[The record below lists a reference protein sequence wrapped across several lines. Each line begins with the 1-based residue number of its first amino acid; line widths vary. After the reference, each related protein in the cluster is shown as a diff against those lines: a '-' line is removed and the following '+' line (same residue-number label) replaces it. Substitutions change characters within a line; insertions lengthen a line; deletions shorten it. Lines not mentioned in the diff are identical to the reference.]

1 MRNVL
6 RFHLIA
12 AYVTV
17 ALAGFSQQP
26 HYAYASNKIQN
37 HRGDFST
44 QNKQTL
50 LSVLKE
56 LNKIKGV
63 YFLYSEENI
72 GNKMVPPVKNTNENV
87 EKILDNLLE
96 GTGLTYK
103 KVSANTYVII
113 QSGEKFNPKKDLKT
127 SITVTQDEPEQ
138 GVNFLPPVKGRIT
151 AADGTPL
158 SSVSV
163 MVKGTARGTTTNS
176 NGEFSIEVN
185 RGETLVVT
193 SVGYL
198 KREIIIGDDQTVSVS
213 LAPDPGQISENVVV
227 TALGIKKET
236 KRLGYALSKVNGEE
250 FTKSREISLGNALAG
265 RVAGV
270 NSSGPLTGPGGSSNV
285 TIRGNVSL
293 SGSSQPLYVVNGVP
307 ISNDQMGQAG
317 MWGGADL
324 GDAMSSI
331 NPDDIEEITVLK
343 GAAAAA
349 LYGQLARNGVILIT
363 TKSGKGRNG
372 IGIELNSNVQ
382 FDRINNFIDF
392 QNVYGQGTLGAKP
405 ANATTAMQTSLMA
418 WGAKLDG
425 STTIGFDGQMHP
437 YSYAGNNLKRF
448 YQTGTTFSNTLAIS
462 NGGDFGSYRFSIG
475 DLRNESVYPNSKY
488 NRNTADL
495 NLNYRLTQKWSGQ
508 INVGYAREVG
518 KNRSNL
524 SDAPGNGNYAI
535 FLLAPNVNADLLKPG
550 YDASGNEIQY
560 NADAFT
566 TNPFFAA
573 SKFQNNTTKDKIF
586 ATTSLRFSPVNW
598 AYIQGRISNDFYA
611 FNATQITPTGTAY
624 RPTGSLDNQSTTI
637 HNLLNADVLIGLNRS
652 FAKNSISAGLTLGAN
667 LLKDRYQIEAINAS
681 GLAFPNLYN
690 PSAAT
695 NRNAAVA
702 TPRKEV
708 QSVYGSLEFSY
719 RSFLFLNI
727 TDRNDWSSTLPK
739 QNNSYNYPSV
749 NAAYIFSEHF
759 KPGWL
764 SYGKLRAGIAQ
775 IGNDAPPFS
784 TLLYYNTNGSI
795 NGQPLGSLGGSVPNS
810 ALEPTK
816 IREYEIGT
824 ELKFFNN
831 RLSLDVAVYNKQT
844 LNDIVEGTVSQTSG
858 YNSAFVNIGKVENRG
873 IEIQLAGTII
883 NTRDFRWASNFN
895 FAYNKNKVVELA
907 EGQKE
912 FEKGQSR
919 TTTGFVK
926 HVLGMPS
933 YQVMVRDFKRDNKG
947 NLVVD
952 ASGFPLPS
960 DNLVSA
966 GNAVPP
972 TTGGWSNDFSYKNFR
987 LGFLIDYKFG
997 GVLFSGLNA
1006 RAYAAGLHK
1015 ETLNGR
1021 DNGVTVNGVN
1031 ASGSPV
1037 TTTITAQQYYSTL
1050 AGISIVNTYSTDF
1063 IKLRSFVL
1071 SYDIPA
1077 RAFNNKVQGLSISL
1091 VARNL
1096 FYIKKDI
1103 PNVDPEANYSLI
1115 PGLEY
1120 ASLPSTKS
1128 YGINLNVKF

>member
-1 MRNVL
+1 MRNIL
-6 RFHLIA
+6 RFQLIA
-12 AYVTV
+12 VYVTV
-17 ALAGFSQQP
+17 VLAGNAQQP
-26 HYAYASNKIQN
+26 QYAYTSNKVYN
-37 HRGDFST
+37 NRNELVT
-44 QNKQTL
+44 QQKQTL

-56 LNKIKGV
+56 LNKVKGV

-72 GNKMVPPVKNTNENV
+72 GNKLVTPVKNTSDNI

-96 GTGLTYK
+96 GTGLSYK
-103 KVSANTYVII
+103 KVSDNTYVIV
-113 QSGEKFNPKKDLKT
+113 QRGEKFKPKKDLRN
-127 SITVTQDEPEQ
+127 SIAVTPDETEQ
-138 GVNFLPPVKGRIT
+138 KINILPPLKGRII

-158 SSVSV
+158 SNVSV
-163 MVKGTARGTTTNS
+163 IVKGTTRGTTTNS

-198 KREIIIGDDQTVSVS
+198 KREIIIGDDQTISVS
-213 LAPDPGQISENVVV
+213 LDPDPGQISENVVV
-227 TALGIKKET
+227 TALGIKKESR
-236 KRLGYALSKVNGEE
+236 RLGYAVSKVNGEE
-250 FTKSREISLGNALAG
+250 FTKSREISLGNALVG

-285 TIRGNVSL
+285 LIRGNVSL
-293 SGSSQPLYVVNGVP
+293 NGYSQPLYVVNGVP
-307 ISNDQMGQAG
+307 LSNDQMGQAG

-331 NPDDIEEITVLK
+331 NPDDIDEITVLK
-343 GAAAAA
+343 GASAAA

-372 IGIELNSNVQ
+372 VGIELNSNVQ
-382 FDRINNFIDF
+382 IDRINNFTDF
-392 QNVYGQGTLGAKP
+392 QNLYGQGTLGAKP
-405 ANATTAMQTSLMA
+405 ANAMAAMQTSLSA

-425 STTIGFDGQMHP
+425 SNTIGFDGQMRP
-437 YSYAGNNLKRF
+437 YSYAGNNLSRF
-448 YQTGTTFSNTLAIS
+448 YQTGTNFSNTLAIS
-462 NGGDFGSYRFSIG
+462 NGGDFGNYRFSIG

-495 NLNYRLTQKWSGQ
+495 NLNYTLSPKWSGQ
-508 INVGYAREVG
+508 VMVGYAKEVG

-550 YDASGNEIQY
+550 YDATGNEIRF
-560 NADAFT
+560 NSDAFT

-573 SKFQNNTTKDKIF
+573 SKFQNNTTRDKIL
-586 ATTSLRFSPVNW
+586 ATTSLRFSPFSW
-598 AYIQGRISNDFYA
+598 GYIQGRVSNDFYA
-611 FNATQITPTGTAY
+611 FNVTQITPTGTAY
-624 RPTGSLDNQSTTI
+624 RPTGSLDNQSTVL
-637 HNLLNADVLIGLNRS
+637 HNLLNADVLMGLNRN
-652 FAKNSISAGLTLGAN
+652 FAKNTISAALTLGAN
-667 LLKDRYQIEAINAS
+667 LLKERDYVETINAS

-708 QSVYGSLEFSY
+708 QSVYGSLELSY
-719 RSFLFLNI
+719 RSFLFVNI
-727 TDRNDWSSTLPK
+727 TDRNDWSSTLPV

-749 NAAYIFSEHF
+749 NLSYIFTEHL
-759 KPGWL
+759 KTGWL

-775 IGNDAPPFS
+775 IGNDAPGFS

-795 NGQPLGSLGGSVPNS
+795 NGQPLGSLTPVIPNS
-810 ALEPTK
+810 RLEPTK
-816 IREYEIGT
+816 IREYELGA
-824 ELKFFNN
+824 ELKLFNN
-831 RLSLDVAVYNKQT
+831 RVNLDVAVYNKQT

-858 YNSAFVNIGKVENRG
+858 YNSAYVNIGKVENKG
-873 IEIQLAGTII
+873 IELLIGGSPVSTRNFKW
-883 NTRDFRWASNFN
+883 NTSFN
-895 FAYNKNKVVELA
+895 FAHNDNKVVDLA

-912 FEKGQSR
+912 FEKAQSR
-919 TTTGFVK
+919 TTTAFVK

-933 YQVMVRDFKRDNKG
+933 YQVMVRDFKRDAKG
-947 NLVVD
+947 NMVVD

-960 DNLVSA
+960 DNLISA
-966 GNAVPP
+966 GNAVPS
-972 TTGGWSNDFSYKNFR
+972 TTGGWSNDFGYKNFR

-997 GVLFSGLNA
+997 GVIFSGLNA
-1006 RAYAAGLHK
+1006 RAYAAGLQK

-1021 DNGVTVNGVN
+1021 ENGVTVNGVN
-1031 ASGSPV
+1031 ASGNPV
-1037 TTTITAQQYYSTL
+1037 TTTITAQQYYGALS
-1050 AGISIVNTYSTDF
+1050 GISALNTYSTDF

-1071 SYDIPA
+1071 SYVIPA
-1077 RAFNNKVQGLSISL
+1077 RAFNNKVQGLTISL

-1096 FYIKKDI
+1096 FYIKKNI
-1103 PNVDPEANYSLI
+1103 PNVDPESNYSLI

-1120 ASLPSTKS
+1120 ASLPSTRS